1 MRQMQPGHEAGL
13 RKQKKPAHSAMVIRA
28 AGFKLFCPYASSEKR
43 FAFLR
48 LGLTSYRKASR
59 RLGKAYARMN
69 ITCAKSV
76 KQNLFQVERI
86 NQFRYRVMAITV
98 VGLKL
103 SIPKSVH
110 LFALQ

>member
-1 MRQMQPGHEAGL
+1 MQPGHKAGL
-13 RKQKKPAHSAMVIRA
+13 RNKKSQHTLAMVTRA
-28 AGFKLFCPYASSEKR
+28 AGFKLFCPYAPSEKR

-48 LGLTSYRKASR
+48 LGLTSYRKPSR

-69 ITCAKSV
+69 ITWPKSV

-86 NQFRYRVMAITV
+86 NQFRHRVMAITV
-98 VGLKL
+98 VGQRL
-103 SIPKSVH
+103 SIPKSVY